1 MYPSMKAELA
11 ARDGDLRL
19 CLLLGIAAWFLFLDH
34 VPHNA
39 VSLLTMRNFGFSGA
53 VDLFVFVGGYT
64 AAILYGRMM
73 LERGFVVTATRVFK
87 RLWQLYA
94 AYIVLFV
101 IYINLIGYVARQSAA
116 PALIG
121 EFNITGIV
129 DHTVRTLI
137 HGLLLRAKP
146 LNLDVLQLFIVLM
159 AVFPFVLL
167 GMVRRPNVTV
177 VASMGLYVAARQF
190 DWNLSAFPDGHWYL
204 NPFCW
209 QLLFVLGAWL
219 ALCGPNQIRAL
230 HKFQEFAVL
239 RAAAWLYLL
248 LALAVTV
255 AGKFPQA
262 AIVPN
267 VLLDFFGP
275 NDRENLAPHRVLHF
289 LALTFL
295 FTYMVPRD
303 WYVLRWQTLQPAIKC
318 GQEWLSVFCAGVFLS
333 FAGHLVL
340 ITGPDSLAMQV
351 LVSFV
356 GILIMTCVAYYVS
369 WSKRQDQKPAFRARP
384 LPEESRFVP
393 ALFPE
398 SPTLISQSTGNAPFN
413 RTSLSANM
421 AASSRP
427 SADAATAQLKMR

>member
-1 MYPSMKAELA
+1 MYPSLKSELA
-11 ARDGDLRL
+11 ARDGDPRL
-19 CLLLGIAAWFLFLDH
+19 YLLLGIAAWFLFLDH

-73 LERGFVVTATRVFK
+73 LERGFVVTATRIFK

-121 EFNITGIV
+121 EFNVTGIV
-129 DHTVRTLI
+129 DHTIRTLI

-159 AVFPFVLL
+159 AVFPLVLL

-177 VASMGLYVAARQF
+177 AASIGLDFAARQL

-209 QLLFVLGAWL
+209 QLLFALGAWL
-219 ALCGPNQIRAL
+219 ALSGPNQIRAVHRL
-230 HKFQEFAVL
+230 QEFAIL
-239 RAAAWLYLL
+239 RAAAWLYLF

-262 AIVPN
+262 AIVPD
-267 VLLDFFGP
+267 LLREVFGP

-289 LALTFL
+289 LALAFL
-295 FTYMVPRD
+295 FTWMVPRD
-303 WYVLRWQTLQPAIKC
+303 WSGFRWQALQPVIKC
-318 GQEWLSVFCAGVFLS
+318 GQEWLAVFCAGVFLS

-351 LVSFV
+351 LVSLT
-356 GILIMTCVAYYVS
+356 GILIMTGVAYYVS
-369 WSKRQDQKPAFRARP
+369 WSKQQDHKPAFRTPAMTG
-384 LPEESRFVP
+384 LPEEGRF
-393 ALFPE
+393 A
-398 SPTLISQSTGNAPFN
+398 
-413 RTSLSANM
+413 
-421 AASSRP
+421 
-427 SADAATAQLKMR
+427 K

>member
-11 ARDGDLRL
+11 ARDGDLRP
-19 CLLLGIAAWFLFLDH
+19 CLLLGVAAWFLFLDH

-73 LERGFVVTATRVFK
+73 LERGFVVTATRIFK

-116 PALIG
+116 PALIS
-121 EFNITGIV
+121 EFNVTGIV
-129 DHTVRTLI
+129 DHTIRTLI

-159 AVFPFVLL
+159 AIFPFVLL
-167 GMVRRPNVTV
+167 GIVRRPNVTMA
-177 VASMGLYVAARQF
+177 ASIGLYVAARLF

-219 ALCGPNQIRAL
+219 ALSSPDQIRFVRKL
-230 HKFQEFAVL
+230 QESAVL
-239 RAAAWLYLL
+239 RTTAWLYLF
-248 LALAVTV
+248 LALV
-255 AGKFPQA
+255 ATLASKFPQA
-262 AIVPN
+262 AIAPD
-267 VLLDFFGP
+267 LLGDLFGP

-289 LALTFL
+289 LALAFL
-295 FTYMVPRD
+295 FTHMVPRN
-303 WYVLRWQTLQPAIKC
+303 WSGFRWQALQPVIKC
-318 GQEWLSVFCAGVFLS
+318 GQEWLAVFCAGVFLS

-340 ITGPDSLAMQV
+340 INSPDSLAMQI
-351 LVSFV
+351 LVSFS
-356 GILIMTCVAYYVS
+356 GILIMTGVAYYVA
-369 WSKRQDQKPAFRARP
+369 WSKRQDHKSALRP
-384 LPEESRFVP
+384 QVMTGLPEERRF
-393 ALFPE
+393 A
-398 SPTLISQSTGNAPFN
+398 
-413 RTSLSANM
+413 
-421 AASSRP
+421 
-427 SADAATAQLKMR
+427 K

>member
-1 MYPSMKAELA
+1 MYPSLKSEIA
-11 ARDGDLRL
+11 ARDGDPRL
-19 CLLLGIAAWFLFLDH
+19 YLLLGIAAWFLFLDH

-73 LERGFVVTATRVFK
+73 LERGFVVTATRIFK

-121 EFNITGIV
+121 EFNVTGIV

-159 AVFPFVLL
+159 AVFPLVLL

-177 VASMGLYVAARQF
+177 AASIGLYFAARQL

-219 ALCGPNQIRAL
+219 ALSGPDQIRAV
-230 HKFQEFAVL
+230 HKLQEFAIL
-239 RAAAWLYLL
+239 RAAAWLYLF

-262 AIVPN
+262 AIVPD
-267 VLLDFFGP
+267 LLREVFGP

-289 LALTFL
+289 LAMAFL
-295 FTYMVPRD
+295 FTWMMPRD
-303 WYVLRWQTLQPAIKC
+303 WSGFRWQTLQPVIKC
-318 GQEWLSVFCAGVFLS
+318 GQEWLAVFCAGVFLS

-351 LVSFV
+351 LVSFT
-356 GILIMTCVAYYVS
+356 GILIMTGVAYYVS
-369 WSKRQDQKPAFRARP
+369 WSKQQDHKPAFRTPAMTR
-384 LPEESRFVP
+384 LPEEGRF
-393 ALFPE
+393 A
-398 SPTLISQSTGNAPFN
+398 
-413 RTSLSANM
+413 
-421 AASSRP
+421 
-427 SADAATAQLKMR
+427 K

>member
-1 MYPSMKAELA
+1 MYPSLKSEIA
-11 ARDGDLRL
+11 ARDGDPRL
-19 CLLLGIAAWFLFLDH
+19 YLLLGIAAWFLFLDH

-73 LERGFVVTATRVFK
+73 LERGFVVTATRIFK

-121 EFNITGIV
+121 EFNVTGIV

-159 AVFPFVLL
+159 AVFPLVLL

-177 VASMGLYVAARQF
+177 AASIGLYFAARQL

-219 ALCGPNQIRAL
+219 ALSGPDQIRAV
-230 HKFQEFAVL
+230 HKLQEFAIL
-239 RAAAWLYLL
+239 RAAAWLYLF

-262 AIVPN
+262 AIVPD
-267 VLLDFFGP
+267 LLREVFGP

-289 LALTFL
+289 LALAFL

-303 WYVLRWQTLQPAIKC
+303 WSGFRWQTLQPVIKC
-318 GQEWLSVFCAGVFLS
+318 GQEWLAVFCAGVFLS

-351 LVSFV
+351 LVSFT
-356 GILIMTCVAYYVS
+356 GILIMTGVAYYVS
-369 WSKRQDQKPAFRARP
+369 WSKQQDHKPAFRTPAMTR
-384 LPEESRFVP
+384 LPEEGRF
-393 ALFPE
+393 A
-398 SPTLISQSTGNAPFN
+398 
-413 RTSLSANM
+413 
-421 AASSRP
+421 
-427 SADAATAQLKMR
+427 K